1 MENKFYNMNTPLA
14 YQVTEYDCGQAT
26 LLNAMRYL
34 FKRGEIPPIIIKYI
48 TLYTLDTIGENG
60 QLGLCGT
67 SPHAI
72 EYLSNWINTSTG
84 LINLKLSSK
93 ILRENEVD
101 INNIELYECIK
112 SGGVA
117 VLRVWSE
124 CEHYVL
130 CTGIDEKYVYIFDPY
145 YLKENEYDDD
155 SNVIMITNKPFEYN
169 RVVSKKRF
177 NENSKN
183 DFSLVKDEEKRILLL
198 YKK

>member
-1 MENKFYNMNTPLA
+1 MSS
-14 YQVTEYDCGQAT
+14 
-26 LLNAMRYL
+26 
-34 FKRGEIPPIIIKYI
+34 I
-48 TLYTLDTIGENG
+48 
-60 QLGLCGT
+60 
-67 SPHAI
+67 
-72 EYLSNWINTSTG
+72 ST
-84 LINLKLSSK
+84 
-93 ILRENEVD
+93 D